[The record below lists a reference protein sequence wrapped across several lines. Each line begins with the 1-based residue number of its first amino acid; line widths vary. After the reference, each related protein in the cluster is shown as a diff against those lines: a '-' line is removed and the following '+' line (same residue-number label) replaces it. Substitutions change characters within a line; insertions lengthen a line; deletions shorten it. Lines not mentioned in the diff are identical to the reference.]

1 MPSITLIISGSI
13 AAIKAPELIRQL
25 RAKKIA
31 VHCIITRGGMEF
43 VDLKE
48 IKKLSG
54 NDVSTDLFSPKEK
67 KEMWHIRFSRETDLL
82 LVAPASADIIAKMV
96 HGIADDMASATLL
109 ANNKKLLVAPAMN
122 TQMWNH
128 PATQRNIAQ
137 LKADGA
143 QVIEPGVGMLACG
156 EEGPGRMAEPE
167 EIVEVVLLS
176 LRAQRSNPVSGSPRP
191 LRSLAM
197 TGIKA
202 LVTSGPTHEPI
213 DPVRY
218 IANRSSGKQGHAI
231 AAALARAGAKV
242 TLVSGPTQLADPAGV
257 SVVHVTTAREM
268 YDAVHRALPADVAV
282 FAAAVGD
289 WHVKPAAQKIKKQAG
304 RAPSLGLKENPDIL
318 KSVAQHKTKR
328 PKLVV
333 GFAAETEKLAG
344 HAAKKYHAKGADWVL
359 ANDVSGGKVFG
370 SDRNRVLLIT
380 ASGRQPWPE
389 MSKAEVASRLVEEII
404 LSLRAKRSNPV

>member
-1 MPSITLIISGSI
+1 MKQSITLIISGSI
-13 AAIKAPELIRQL
+13 AAIKAPKLIELL
-25 RAKKIA
+25 RKKNIS
-31 VHCIITRGGMEF
+31 VHCIVTRGGMEF

-167 EIVEVVLLS
+167 ESVERVMRVLSARNSVLS
-176 LRAQRSNPVSGSPRP
+176 GV
-191 LRSLAM
+191 
-197 TGIKA
+197 KA

-231 AAALARAGAKV
+231 AEALARAGAKV
-242 TLVSGPTQLADPAGV
+242 TLVSGPTQLVDPAGV
-257 SVVHVTTAREM
+257 SVVHVQTAREM

-289 WHVKPAAQKIKKQAG
+289 WHVSVAKQKIKKQAG
-304 RAPSLGLKENPDIL
+304 KAPSLGLKENPDIL
-318 KSVAQHKTKR
+318 KSVAQHNTKR

-344 HAAKKYHAKGADWVL
+344 HAAKKYQSKGADWVL

-370 SDRNRVLLIT
+370 ENENQVIFISKD
-380 ASGRQPWPE
+380 GQYQWPK
-389 MSKAEVASRLVEEII
+389 MSKQEVAEKLVKHIIQDSRF
-404 LSLRAKRSNPV
+404 RGDDQRRKT